1 MKRMIEEQLIRR
13 GIKDPRVLDA
23 FSKVPRDRFVLPGQ
37 RKNAYSDHP
46 LPIGE
51 DQTISQPYIAA
62 LMTECLELTGRE
74 RVLEIGTGSGYQTA
88 ILAELAKE
96 VYTIER
102 FEKLFNKSNALFSAI
117 GYNNIKTRLGDG
129 SLGWPEEAPFDR
141 IIITAFAE
149 SIPQPLVEQLRE
161 KGKLVLPLG
170 DHGNQVLTTAEK
182 IDNKIITKQI
192 CGCVFVPLVGK
203 YGAQHHG

>member
-1 MKRMIEEQLIRR
+1 MKMIEEQLSRR
-13 GIKDPRVLDA
+13 GIKDHRVLEA
-23 FSKVPRDRFVLPGQ
+23 FSKVPRDRFVPQDQ
-37 RKNAYSDHP
+37 RKNAYADHP

-51 DQTISQPYIAA
+51 NQTISQPYIAA
-62 LMTECLELTGRE
+62 LMTECLQLTGRE
-74 RVLEIGTGSGYQTA
+74 KVLEIGTGSGYQTA
-88 ILAELAKE
+88 ILAELAKS

-102 FEKLFNKSNALFSAI
+102 FESLFNKSNALFSAM

-129 SLGWPEEAPFDR
+129 SQGWTEEAPFDR

-149 SIPQPLVEQLRE
+149 SIPEPLITQLRE

-170 DHGNQVLTTAEK
+170 NPGSQILTTAEK
-182 IDNKIITKQI
+182 IDNKLTTKQI